1 MRDEKRKRVRRAEF
15 VALLVQLDWPGLLA
29 LRGLLLAKKRGR
41 IFKPVDPLVLGKR
54 DEAARR
60 DEG

>member
-1 MRDEKRKRVRRAEF
+1 M
-15 VALLVQLDWPGLLA
+15 ALLVQLDWPGLLA